1 MYNAYVNIQR
11 LRVLAY
17 ALGRVKIIQLQS
29 SRSVIRACH

>member
-17 ALGRVKIIQLQS
+17 DLGKVKIIQLQS
-29 SRSVIRACH
+29 PDPLSRLVI